1 MSDNIENP
9 DVPSS
14 PKIEFKKPILFGKIG
29 KLPKKSK
36 AEPSATEE
44 KKDEEKN
51 ENTTEG
57 HSKSSLPPA
66 VLLKELSIPIP
77 YKEPKWSGFCPEGS
91 DYALEVLKSG
101 MIMEKIDLT
110 KKAFYVFGR
119 LANCDV
125 VMAHPTISRH
135 HAVLQYKAFAND
147 DEPASGWYLFDLGST
162 HGTFLNRDRI
172 KEQHYTRVRVG
183 HQIKFGSSTRT
194 YIVLGPDFDA
204 DGESELTVTEIR
216 QRALNM
222 KLERDRMIR
231 EAIEQRERDRVEE
244 ERRREEQGIDWGM
257 GEDADDEPDLSENPY
272 ACTANEELFLDDPK
286 KTLRG
291 YFEREGL
298 ELVYDCD
305 ERGIGQ
311 FLCRVELPLDDAR
324 GRPLVAEVLHKGK
337 KKEAVVACALEAC
350 RILDRAGLLRQA
362 KHESRRKKQ
371 RDWSADDYYDSDD
384 DTFLD
389 RTGSVEKKR
398 QARMEKNGLKDTEKP
413 LTYEDLLKQI
423 TDIENKIAS
432 EEKILEAL
440 RVKSKQSELVD
451 HEEDAL
457 DEFMNTLHT
466 GHSMAHK
473 AEISK
478 AKMSIQKLKTDL
490 SKTRRLCELAR
501 PADAPPLLK
510 KDSTP
515 AIKQTH
521 AVTYGKRIR
530 LKDDK
535 PKPKI
540 IKQSKRE
547 EEFVEEMDSDEDS
560 ESKPTPIVET
570 ESKSDS
576 PVRRDSDGTVAVE
589 TKKLYG
595 PMRPPEN
602 YVVPENY
609 YDEATDRDLPEIE
622 EGVE

>member
-1 MSDNIENP
+1 MSDNIENS
-9 DVPSS
+9 DAPSS

-36 AEPSATEE
+36 AEPSTETEE
-44 KKDEEKN
+44 KKEDEKSENIN
-51 ENTTEG
+51 EGN
-57 HSKSSLPPA
+57 SKSSLPPA
-66 VLLKELSIPIP
+66 VLLKELSTPIP
-77 YKEPKWSGFCPEGS
+77 YKEPKWSGFCPDGS

-110 KKAFYVFGR
+110 KKSYYVFGR

-204 DGESELTVTEIR
+204 DGESELTVTEIK

-222 KLERDRMIR
+222 KLERDRMIK

-244 ERRREEQGIDWGM
+244 EKRREEQGIDWGM

-311 FLCRVELPLDDAR
+311 FLCRVELPLDDSR

-362 KHESRRKKQ
+362 RHESRRKKQ
-371 RDWSADDYYDSDD
+371 RDWSADDYYDSDE

-398 QARMEKNGLKDTEKP
+398 QARMEKNGLKEAEKP

-423 TDIENKIAS
+423 TDIENKIAT
-432 EEKILEAL
+432 EEKLLEGL
-440 RVKSKQSELVD
+440 RANKKNEIVND
-451 HEEDAL
+451 EEDAL
-457 DEFMNTLHT
+457 DKYMNTLHT
-466 GHSMAHK
+466 GQSMAQK

-478 AKMSIQKLKTDL
+478 AKMSIQKLKADL
-490 SKTRRLCELAR
+490 SKARRLCELAR

-510 KDSTP
+510 KNNSP
-515 AIKQTH
+515 AVKQTH
-521 AVTYGKRIR
+521 DVIYGKRIR

-540 IKQSKRE
+540 IKQSKQE
-547 EEFVEEMDSDEDS
+547 EEFVEEMDSDEDETKCTTIEKNETKS
-560 ESKPTPIVET
+560 ENPIKKETSVEN
-570 ESKSDS
+570 
-576 PVRRDSDGTVAVE
+576 
-589 TKKLYG
+589 KKLYG

-609 YDEATDRDLPEIE
+609 FDQETDRDLPEIE
-622 EGVE
+622 EKVE